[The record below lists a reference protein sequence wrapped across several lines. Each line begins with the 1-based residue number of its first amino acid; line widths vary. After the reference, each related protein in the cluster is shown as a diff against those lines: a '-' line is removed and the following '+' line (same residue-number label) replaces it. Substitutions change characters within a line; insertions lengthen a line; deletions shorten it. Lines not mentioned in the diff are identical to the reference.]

1 MLERGVAAYP
11 YSGPLVARLALQ
23 YAADGQRWRAQSLI
37 QEYRKIFP
45 ENPEVRQA
53 LQQIDALSSAGE
65 TMRDRDASVAP
76 PR

>member
-1 MLERGVAAYP
+1 MA
-11 YSGPLVARLALQ
+11 
-23 YAADGQRWRAQSLI
+23 AQSLI

-65 TMRDRDASVAP
+65 TMRDRGASVAP